1 MGEKSEGRLRPRGP
15 SGDDCIERVDGLAVE
30 DVPLGGIVEAGV
42 TVKGTEVLLWYLT
55 AVVVVETEEAWKER
69 AGDGQHLLPF
79 VTAGEEVAEGDIS
92 YYAEKQITGSLL

>member
-30 DVPLGGIVEAGV
+30 DVPLGMVVKADV
-42 TVKGTEVLLWYLT
+42 TVKGVEVLPGCLR
-55 AVVVVETEEAWKER
+55 AVVVAVEMEEEWEER

-79 VTAGEEVAEGDIS
+79 VMAGEEVAEGDIS
-92 YYAEKQITGSLL
+92 S

>member
-30 DVPLGGIVEAGV
+30 DVPLGVIVKADV
-42 TVKGTEVLLWYLT
+42 TVKGAEVLLWCLT
-55 AVVVVETEEAWKER
+55 AMVVAVEMEEEWEER

-79 VTAGEEVAEGDIS
+79 VMAGEEVAEGDIS
-92 YYAEKQITGSLL
+92 Y